1 MPFPSISRGILDGQ
15 EDADLAG
22 RSKSSAG
29 LVTKLTSKWLTA
41 ARWRS
46 RRVTGGA
53 GVAKGTRT
61 MTERTHGLEHGLT
74 NYGDRDFSLYLRR
87 SFAQSMGY
95 SRAMLAR
102 PVVGIA
108 YTPSGFNNCHR
119 HFPELLDAVKRGVLA
134 AGGLP
139 IEFPTI
145 SLGEVFLS
153 PTSLKYRNLMSIDT
167 EEMVRAQPMDAVV
180 LMGGCDKT
188 VPAQLMGAVSAGRPA
203 VMLVAGPM
211 MTGRYRGERLGACT
225 DCRRF
230 WARYRAGE
238 VSNEQISEVEGQL
251 AVTAGTCAVM
261 GTASTMA
268 CIAEALGLILPGTAA
283 IPAVHADRLRAAE
296 ATGTEAVKLIG
307 SGRTP
312 DRIVNAKSVDNALRV
327 LLALGGSTNAVIH
340 LTAIAGRAGVRVGLE
355 QLNKLSDSTPVLVNL
370 KPVGNGYMEDFFSGG
385 GMGALLRELKPLLHL
400 DCMTV
405 TGETLGERLAH
416 DAAPYIDRSIIAASD
431 EPFEPQGGLV
441 ALFGNLA
448 PKGAILKRSAADA
461 RLFEHEGRAVVFSS
475 LADLAARIDDP
486 ALDVDPQDVLVL
498 QNAGPHAPE
507 CMPEAGYLPI
517 PRKLAQSGVKDMVRV
532 SDARMSGT
540 AFGTI
545 VLHVTP
551 DSASGG
557 PLALVRNGDRVRLS
571 VRERR
576 IDLLVEDAELKKRA
590 PVAKYAR
597 EKPER
602 GYAKLYAQ
610 EILGADDGCDF
621 AFLRPGAAPK

>member
-1 MPFPSISRGILDGQ
+1 VS
-15 EDADLAG
+15 E
-22 RSKSSAG
+22 
-29 LVTKLTSKWLTA
+29 
-41 ARWRS
+41 
-46 RRVTGGA
+46 
-53 GVAKGTRT
+53 
-61 MTERTHGLEHGLT
+61 HGLEHGLT

-95 SRAMLAR
+95 SRALLKR

-108 YTPSGFNNCHR
+108 YTPSAFNNCHR
-119 HFPELLDAVKRGVLA
+119 HFPELLEAVRRGVLA
-134 AGGLP
+134 AGALP
-139 IEFPTI
+139 MAFPTI

-153 PTSLKYRNLMSIDT
+153 PTSMKYRNLMSIDT
-167 EEMVRAQPMDAVV
+167 EEMIRAQPMDAVV

-188 VPAQLMGAVSAGRPA
+188 VPAQIMGAISAGRPA

-211 MTGRYRGERLGACT
+211 MTGRHRGERLGACT

-238 VSNEQISEVEGQL
+238 VGEEEISQVEAQL

-268 CIAEALGLILPGTAA
+268 CITEALGLILPGTAA

-296 ATGTEAVKLIG
+296 ATGNAAVALIG
-307 SGRTP
+307 SDRTP
-312 DRIVNAKSVDNALRV
+312 ERIVNAKSVENALRA

-340 LTAIAGRAGVRVGLE
+340 LTAIAGRAGVKISLQE
-355 QLNKLSDSTPVLVNL
+355 LNWLSDSTPVLVNL
-370 KPVGNGYMEDFFSGG
+370 KPVGNGYMEDFFAAG

-400 DCMTV
+400 DCVTV
-405 TGETLGERLAH
+405 SGETLGERLAA
-416 DAAPYIDRSIIAASD
+416 DGGGYVDRSIIAQRD
-431 EPFEPQGGLV
+431 KPFESQGGLV

-461 RLFEHEGRAVVFSS
+461 RLFERVGRAVVFSS

-486 ALDVDPQDVLVL
+486 ALDVTPEDVLVL
-498 QNAGPHAPE
+498 QNAGPHASE

-517 PRKLAQSGVKDMVRV
+517 PKKLAQRGVKDMIRI

-545 VLHVTP
+545 VLHITP
-551 DSASGG
+551 DAASGG
-557 PLALVRNGDRVRLS
+557 PLGLVRSGDRIRLS
-571 VRERR
+571 VKERR
-576 IDLLVEDAELKKRA
+576 IEVMVEEAQLKARA
-590 PVAKYAR
+590 AATKPAQI
-597 EKPER
+597 KPER

-610 EILGADDGCDF
+610 EILGADEGCDF
-621 AFLRPGAAPK
+621 AFLRPAAGG

>member
-1 MPFPSISRGILDGQ
+1 MAG
-15 EDADLAG
+15 DAK
-22 RSKSSAG
+22 RE
-29 LVTKLTSKWLTA
+29 LVGES
-41 ARWRS
+41 
-46 RRVTGGA
+46 VN
-53 GVAKGTRT
+53 VAKKSY
-61 MTERTHGLEHGLT
+61 GLEHGLT

-95 SRAMLAR
+95 SRALLAK

-119 HFPELLDAVKRGVLA
+119 HFPDLLEAVRRGVLA
-134 AGGLP
+134 AGALP
-139 IEFPTI
+139 IAFPTI

-167 EEMVRAQPMDAVV
+167 EEMIRAQPMDAVV

-211 MTGRYRGERLGACT
+211 MTGRHRGERLGACT

-238 VSNEQISEVEGQL
+238 VGEQEISEVEGQL

-268 CIAEALGLILPGTAA
+268 CIAEALGLVLPGTAA

-296 ATGTEAVKLIG
+296 ATGAAAAALIG
-307 SGRTP
+307 SDRTP
-312 DRIVNAKSVDNALRV
+312 DRIVSAKSIENALRA
-327 LLALGGSTNAVIH
+327 LLALGGSTNAIIH
-340 LTAIAGRAGVRVGLE
+340 LTAIAGRAGVKVSLE
-355 QLNKLSDSTPVLVNL
+355 QLNALSESTPVLVNL
-370 KPVGNGYMEDFFSGG
+370 KPVGNGYMEDFFAAG

-400 DCMTV
+400 DCLTV
-405 TGETLGERLAH
+405 TGETLGERLASGNR
-416 DAAPYIDRSIIAASD
+416 AYVDRSIIAERD
-431 EPFEPQGGLV
+431 KPFEPQGGLI

-448 PKGAILKRSAADA
+448 PRGAILKRSAADA
-461 RLFEHEGRAVVFSS
+461 KLFEHVGRAVVFSS
-475 LADLAARIDDP
+475 LADLSARIDDP
-486 ALDVDPQDVLVL
+486 QLDVSPEDVLVL
-498 QNAGPHAPE
+498 QHAGPHATE

-517 PRKLAQSGVKDMVRV
+517 PKKLAQRGIKDMIRV

-551 DSASGG
+551 DAASGG
-557 PLALVRNGDRVRLS
+557 PLGLVRSGDRIRLS
-571 VRERR
+571 VKDRR
-576 IDLLVEDAELKKRA
+576 IDLLVDEAELKARA
-590 PVAKYAR
+590 AANKPVPMQA
-597 EKPER
+597 ER

-610 EILGADDGCDF
+610 EILGADEGCDF
-621 AFLRPGAAPK
+621 AFLRPAAAAQ